1 MKFKIMREDLLLPL
15 QQVIGVIERRQ
26 TLPIL
31 ANVLICVNSG
41 RLELTGTDLEIQLVA
56 TSALE
61 DRSEGRF
68 TVPARKLMDICR
80 LLPEQ
85 SVIGFDVRPDR
96 VILQC
101 GKSRFALG
109 ALPAEN
115 YPDFDHDEPELQFTC
130 DVELLRVA
138 IEKTAFAMAQQD
150 VRYYLNGLLLEVD
163 GSKLR
168 TVASD
173 GHRLALFEEM
183 METGADVP
191 ASSGASHAERGSAQ
205 AESVTQVIVPR
216 KGVTE
221 LARLLAHAEGSAS
234 IGISPNHI
242 RVVLPER
249 SFSAKLI
256 EGRYPDYQRV
266 IPRSAER
273 VVIVN
278 RADFRTA
285 LTRVAVLSSEKFK
298 GVSLEIEPGLIRLKA
313 HNPEH
318 EEAED
323 EIGADF
329 AGENFVIGFNASYL
343 LDAVN
348 VVDSDSVRLSFTEG
362 NGSCLVEDVSDPRFR
377 FVVMPMRL

>member
-31 ANVLICVNSG
+31 ANVLIRVDSG
-41 RLELTGTDLEIQLVA
+41 RLELTGTDLEIQLIA
-56 TSALE
+56 TCALK
-61 DRSEGRF
+61 DGDEGRF

-96 VILQC
+96 VVLQC

-115 YPDFDHDEPELQFTC
+115 YPDFDHGEPELQFTC
-130 DVELLRVA
+130 DVQLLCMA
-138 IEKTAFAMAQQD
+138 INKTAFAMAQQD

-163 GSKLR
+163 GSCLR

-173 GHRLALFEEM
+173 GHRLALFEERV
-183 METGADVP
+183 ETGAK
-191 ASSGASHAERGSAQ
+191 
-205 AESVTQVIVPR
+205 SVTQVIVPR

-221 LARLLAHAEGSAS
+221 LARLLVHAEGVPS
-234 IGISPNHI
+234 IGISPNNI
-242 RVVLPER
+242 RVVLPGR

-266 IPRSAER
+266 IPRSAQR
-273 VVIVN
+273 VVVVN
-278 RADFRTA
+278 RADFTTA
-285 LTRVAVLSSEKFK
+285 LTRVAVLSNEKFK
-298 GVSLEIEPGLIRLKA
+298 GVSLEIERGLIRLKA

-329 AGENFVIGFNASYL
+329 TGEGFVIGFNASYL
-343 LDAVN
+343 LDAIN
-348 VVDSDSVRLSFTEG
+348 AVDSDSVRLSFTEG
-362 NGSCLVEDVSDPRFR
+362 NGSCLVEDVSDSRFR